1 MTNTAHDTARSGAG
15 LKRVFKQGLSAPA
28 VWPLVSSWLRP
39 TCLVLAYHRIGH
51 AGDPYPHVEVEQF
64 RAQMRWLRRY
74 CTPIAVTDLVAV
86 IEKDFGGRTPVLITF
101 DDGYQDYCR
110 EAYPILREFDIPA
123 VNFLPTHFIDHG
135 GIFWW
140 DAINLAG
147 PMTRKTAVTLPWSSE
162 RIVLDD
168 TGRAVL
174 MRRCKDRLKYVRH
187 HELAGELRAI
197 LEALDVDLNALPA
210 ERHVMTWD
218 QIRTTRDLTTYGGH
232 LHTHPIVDRIGLEEL
247 EGEIVTCR
255 DRIAAETGSAPLTFA
270 YPDGQVTEAAKPL
283 LGKHGFELAFSIRKG
298 VVGDDVDW
306 FEILRYP
313 GPRVLEDLA
322 WLVARVSGL
331 GPWRPRGASAR

>member
-1 MTNTAHDTARSGAG
+1 MNTPTEDLARSGAG
-15 LKRVFKQGLSAPA
+15 LKRIIKQGLAAPA
-28 VWPLVSSWLRP
+28 VWPLVSPWLRP

-86 IEKDFGGRTPVLITF
+86 IERDFGGRTPVLITF

-135 GIFWW
+135 GLFWW

-147 PMTRKTAVTLPWSSE
+147 PMTRKDVVTLPWSSE
-162 RIVLDD
+162 RIAMDD
-168 TGRAVL
+168 AGRAIL
-174 MRRCKDRLKYVRH
+174 MRRCKDRLKYVQHR
-187 HELAGELRAI
+187 ELPGELQAI
-197 LEALDVDLNALPA
+197 LEALEVTLDAVPE

-218 QIRTTRDLTTYGGH
+218 QIRTTGDLTTYGGH
-232 LHTHPIVDRIGLEEL
+232 LHTHPIVDRIGLAEL
-247 EGEIVTCR
+247 EVEIVTCR
-255 DRIAAETGSAPLTFA
+255 DRIAAETGRAPLTFA

-283 LGKHGFELAFSIRKG
+283 LKKHGFNLAFSIRKG
-298 VVGDDVDW
+298 VVGEDVDW

-331 GPWRPRGASAR
+331 GPWRSRGASAR